1 MASHDQSYKAGETK
15 AHAQVLLSLFFF
27 FFFYQYISHKAKGS
41 NDDFQG

>member
-15 AHAQVLLSLFFF
+15 AHAQVLLSFF